1 VLRSEVKIKFLE
13 FMSTKRFNE
22 RKKLG
27 CMSVWLGG
35 IFLKDE
41 GGYEIVLRSLA
52 HYKKRLRSIGES
64 PELKEA
70 AAMFA
75 PILQS
80 QAQKRYPMVIGAMK
94 KIEQMLQGTISIQ
107 SLEEDLD
114 TLEKALECR
123 QSDIVKA
130 QDTGREYFMKLLGDL
145 QEAQKDSE
153 PIKNALVKIK
163 QYSD

>member
-1 VLRSEVKIKFLE
+1 MIRSYFEIKFLE
-13 FMSTKRFNE
+13 FMPTKRFNE
-22 RKKLG
+22 REKHS
-27 CMSVWLGG
+27 CMAVWFGG
-35 IFLKDE
+35 IFLKNE

-80 QAQKRYPMVIGAMK
+80 QAQKRYPMVIEAQK
-94 KIEQMLQGTISIQ
+94 KIEQVLQDSIPAQ

-123 QSDIVKA
+123 QSDIIKA
-130 QDTGREYFMKLLGDL
+130 LDTGREYFMRLLGDL
-145 QEAQKDSE
+145 QEAQKDLE
-153 PIKNALVKIK
+153 PIKDALVKIK
-163 QYSD
+163 QFSD